1 MIPRIIPY
9 VYSQGR
15 EYVCTMVEKS
25 HSVLIADDY
34 EADRFFLKEAIR
46 RNAPR
51 LQVIAEVEDGAEVV
65 NYLSGNGKFADREIY
80 PMPEVLIMDM
90 RMPRI
95 TGLEVLEWLQKQ
107 NMPPLKIAVLADS
120 SSGVF
125 EPKVRALGVKHFFS
139 KVANPSELIHLVK
152 LLQDELESGDQG
164 Y

>member
-1 MIPRIIPY
+1 
-9 VYSQGR
+9 
-15 EYVCTMVEKS
+15 MVEKS
-25 HSVLIADDY
+25 HTVLIADDY
-34 EADRFFLKEAIR
+34 EADRYFLKEAIR
-46 RNAPR
+46 RHALK

-65 NYLSGNGKFADREIY
+65 NYLSGNGKFADRETY
-80 PMPEVLIMDM
+80 PIPEVLIMDM

-120 SSGVF
+120 SSGMF
-125 EPKVRALGVKHFFS
+125 EPKVRALGIKHFFS

-164 Y
+164 H